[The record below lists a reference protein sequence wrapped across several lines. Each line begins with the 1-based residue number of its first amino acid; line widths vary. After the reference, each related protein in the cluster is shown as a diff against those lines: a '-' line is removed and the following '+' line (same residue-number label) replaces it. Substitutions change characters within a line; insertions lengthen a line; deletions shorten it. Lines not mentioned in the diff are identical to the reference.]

1 MNAAGYTR
9 LLMPLAALVFVGG
22 WVLAA
27 VAFFVIGTRTCAA
40 VQVPLAGTLQVCQ
53 DTTPNAV
60 IMLTV
65 IGFAA
70 TVGSLFLLG
79 LHFLLLTLEGIESN
93 TRKGP

>member
-1 MNAAGYTR
+1 MTAAGYTR
-9 LLMPLAALVFVGG
+9 LLLPLAALVFAGG

-27 VAFFVIGTRTCAA
+27 VAFFVIGTQSCAN

-53 DTTPNAV
+53 ETPNAV

-70 TVGSLFLLG
+70 TVGSLFLVG

-93 TRKGP
+93 TRKGD